1 MLIKNTDH
9 SYCKIKETKVSGL
22 KAYVTLVIYS
32 SAPQTSQD
40 IMGNINRVFSFYL
53 RDLNSRE
60 LQRLS
65 HNNYWI
71 DRNNNYNNDSS
82 NIDINMYKEIILEVD
97 ITNNN
102 QSDMQD
108 SRWIRRCNIVML
120 DHTTSSEEVWV
131 SEDLELISNE
141 IQLPKFN
148 NLKIISNKDKSIS
161 VSFKLSYESQ
171 EDFNYINSNLVTAVN
186 IQSVYTD
193 MIIESLEYT
202 NNTIQFDSLKN
213 IEFNFDA
220 TYTEPVIIN
229 ILIKN
234 LKGDVLYHYHQFFNP
249 TVGNTKLTVKDTE
262 LLNVKTITVKDT
274 ELLSVKA
281 ISNN

>member
-102 QSDMQD
+102 QSDMKD
-108 SRWIRRCNIVML
+108 NRWIRRCNIVML

-171 EDFNYINSNLVTAVN
+171 EDFNYINSNLITAVN

-193 MIIESLEYT
+193 MVIESLEYT

-213 IEFNFDA
+213 IEFNFDD

-249 TVGNTKLTVKDTE
+249 AVGNTRLTIKDTE

-274 ELLSVKA
+274 ELLSVKS